1 MSKEFWNER
10 YAQNLSVYGI
20 EPNAFFKEQLQ
31 SIKPGKL
38 LLPAEGE
45 GRNALY
51 AASIGWNV
59 TAFDY
64 SEVAKAKTLE
74 RAASLG
80 IATITY
86 NISDLSLIEL
96 PHEEFDAVALIYVH
110 LPVDIRKQLN
120 KQCIQS
126 LKKGGTLILEAFSK
140 DQLHYASGGPK
151 DTALLYSLDVLTEDF
166 SGMKIVQIQEVVT
179 TLHEGAFHE
188 GPASV
193 VRMLVVK

>member
-20 EPNAFFKEQLQ
+20 EPNVFFKEQLQ

-96 PHEEFDAVALIYVH
+96 PQEEFDAVALIYVH

-140 DQLHYASGGPK
+140 DQLYYASGGPK